1 MTKKQKIITAIAI
14 PVLLLGGF
22 IVVKAA
28 LKSKKM
34 TPPTPAPKKKG
45 KIVVQ
50 ETEIINEEDYF
61 AAEEDFGIVVPEA
74 LSCGTPV
81 IALRKGGT
89 KETVID
95 GVTGVH
101 YDEQT
106 EDSIIGAV
114 SRFESIENTFDSGNI
129 SNIAKGYSRERFEKE
144 IHDFVE
150 TKAVEFFS

>member
-61 AAEEDFGIVVPEA
+61 AAEEDFYPIKRGSVNDFVIEIQKA
-74 LSCGTPV
+74 LNDGGATNSCTSIGKP
-81 IALRKGGT
+81 L
-89 KETVID
+89 
-95 GVTGVH
+95 
-101 YDEQT
+101 T
-106 EDSIIGAV
+106 EDGKYGCNT
-114 SRFESIENTFDSGNI
+114 ES
-129 SNIAKGYSRERFEKE
+129 
-144 IHDFVE
+144 
-150 TKAVEFFS
+150 AVEYFLGKKTIDNKDDYQNLLEIIYAY

>member
-14 PVLLLGGF
+14 PVLLLSSF

-61 AAEEDFGIVVPEA
+61 AEEDFYPIKRGSV
-74 LSCGTPV
+74 
-81 IALRKGGT
+81 
-89 KETVID
+89 
-95 GVTGVH
+95 
-101 YDEQT
+101 
-106 EDSIIGAV
+106 
-114 SRFESIENTFDSGNI
+114 N
-129 SNIAKGYSRERFEKE
+129 
-144 IHDFVE
+144 DFVIE
-150 TKAVEFFS
+150 IQKALNDGGATNSCTSIGKPLSEDGKYGCNTESAVEYFLGKKTIDNKDDYQNLLEIIYAY